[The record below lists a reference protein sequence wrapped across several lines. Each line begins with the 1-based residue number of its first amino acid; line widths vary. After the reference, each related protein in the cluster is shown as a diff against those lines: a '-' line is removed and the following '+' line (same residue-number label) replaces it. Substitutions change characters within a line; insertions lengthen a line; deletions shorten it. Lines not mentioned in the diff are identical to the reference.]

1 MKLKVQLSAKTFYML
16 TGAVA
21 LVGGGLI
28 YMTSTS
34 ISDQEGHIAKLK
46 SELRDE
52 TEVQKE
58 LDDSVGRVA
67 SLNEKLKH
75 LEAGVQDFAY
85 IPTMLKELEDFGK
98 RNTIQIIQVR
108 PMIAPEEPKKEGDV
122 KKRESAYRE
131 LNVMVKGRGSYENA
145 LKFLGAIRNFPKIV
159 AIRTLSLTPKSDM
172 GAKKT
177 AKQTLEMEFEIRAY
191 AFKDEEKQEKQQKV
205 TAVVKGGSNES

>member
-21 LVGGGLI
+21 VVAGGMI

-34 ISDQEGHIAKLK
+34 ISDQEGHIAKLRA
-46 SELRDE
+46 ELRDE
-52 TEVQKE
+52 AEVQKE
-58 LDDSVGRVA
+58 LDDSVARVA
-67 SLNEKLKH
+67 TLNGKLKH

-98 RNTIQIIQVR
+98 RNTIQITQVR
-108 PMIAPEEPKKEGDV
+108 PIISPEAPKKEGEV

-159 AIRTLSLTPKSDM
+159 AIRTLSLTPKTDA

-191 AFKDEEKQEKQQKV
+191 AFKDEEKQPKV
-205 TAVVKGGSNES
+205 TSVAKGGSNES